1 MIKGFFLS
9 LSLIYT
15 LMTFLFL
22 YPSRIREKRVIYLPV
37 LSEDDLPRRGVKS
50 VFYFYKKGKHKI
62 NSRAFIVNNRGA
74 LFALS
79 PVCSH
84 LGCMVTWHRKK
95 KEFIC
100 PCHGGRYDITGRVLG
115 GPPPAPLT
123 RLPLKV
129 EEGKVLIGVKI

>member
-1 MIKGFFLS
+1 
-9 LSLIYT
+9 
-15 LMTFLFL
+15 MTFLFL

-37 LSEDDLPRRGVKS
+37 LQEDDLPRRGVKS
-50 VFYFYKKGKHKI
+50 VFYSYKRGKHEI
-62 NSRAFIVNNRGA
+62 NSRAFIVNNRGS

-95 KEFIC
+95 GEFLC
-100 PCHGGRYDITGRVLG
+100 PCHGGRYDITGRVIG

-129 EEGKVLIGVKI
+129 EKGKVLLGVRV